1 MHSIL
6 QAAHD
11 AQDAYIDTLK
21 QLVTIETPSR
31 DREAAAGFTK
41 HIQTLLERYGWQV
54 RTTSQTTVGDHIIA
68 TQDASGDT
76 STLILA
82 HYDTVWAVGTL
93 EPMPFK
99 QEDGKV

>member
-31 DREAAAGFTK
+31 DREAAAGFIK
-41 HIQTLLERYGWQV
+41 QVQTLLEHDSWQV
-54 RTTSQTTVGDHIIA
+54 RTTS
-68 TQDASGDT
+68 
-76 STLILA
+76 
-82 HYDTVWAVGTL
+82 
-93 EPMPFK
+93 
-99 QEDGKV
+99 